1 MTIGQRIKKYRSA
14 CGLSQ
19 VALADLVNV
28 SKQTLYKYE
37 NDIITNIP
45 SNKIEEIASVLHV
58 DPSVLM
64 GWDDDSSLKPF
75 IESKDI
81 LPIKKHSFPML
92 GEIACGQPILANETF
107 ETYITTDMD
116 ISADFCLRAHG
127 DSMINARIF
136 DGDVVFIHKQDVVDN
151 GDIAAVS
158 IDDEVTLKRV
168 YYYPEDQILRLQP
181 ENPQYAPKTYSGEE
195 LDHIHILGKAV
206 FFQSTVR

>member
-19 VALADLVNV
+19 VALADLINV

-45 SNKIEEIASVLHV
+45 SNKIEELASAFHI

-64 GWDDDSSLKPF
+64 GWDDEDSKSLVNY
-75 IESKDI
+75 DG
-81 LPIKKHSFPML
+81 LTPIQKHSFPML
-92 GEIACGQPILANETF
+92 GSIACGEPIVANEKF
-107 ETYITTDMD
+107 DTYVVTDMD
-116 ISADFCLRAHG
+116 ISADFCLTAQG

-136 DGDVVFIHKQDVVDN
+136 DGDVVFIRKQDTVQN
-151 GDIAAVS
+151 GEIAAVA

-168 YYYPEDQILRLQP
+168 FYYPEDQSIRLQP
-181 ENPQYAPKTYSGEE
+181 ENPQYATKTYSGEE
-195 LDHIHILGKAV
+195 LDHIHILGKAI
-206 FFQSTVR
+206 FFQSIVR